1 MLKFKVDENMPSEA
15 AALLV
20 AAGHDALTVRDQQLG
35 GHPDADVA
43 DVCRQED
50 RILVTLDLD
59 FADIRA
65 YAPADHPGIIVLR
78 LSRMDKYRILATV
91 RRLLPTLD
99 QEQPAGTLWIVDE
112 TTVRIRN

>member
-1 MLKFKVDENMPSEA
+1 MLRFKVDENMPATA

-20 AAGHDALTVRDQQLG
+20 AAGHDALTIQDQQLA
-35 GHPDADVA
+35 GHPDSDMA
-43 DVCRQED
+43 DVCRRES
-50 RILVTLDLD
+50 RILVTLDVD

-65 YAPADHPGIIVLR
+65 YAPAHYPGIIVLR
-78 LSRMDKYRILATV
+78 LSRLDKYRVLATM

-99 QEQPAGTLWIVDE
+99 RESPTGTLWIVDE